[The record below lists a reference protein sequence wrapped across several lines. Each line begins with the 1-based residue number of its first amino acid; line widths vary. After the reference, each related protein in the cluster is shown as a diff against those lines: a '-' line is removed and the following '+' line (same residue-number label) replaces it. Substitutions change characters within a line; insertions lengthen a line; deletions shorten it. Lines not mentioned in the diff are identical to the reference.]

1 MGVAVREKGS
11 LMKGSPMEI
20 LKEQH
25 SFRAIIY
32 RAHKQIKQSQGVED
46 SVSDLQGLLQRAI
59 TQTMDVNRLQS

>member
-20 LKEQH
+20 LKKQH